1 MGLFERLFGR
11 KAAVGPAP
19 SPAVVAVPN
28 ATAPAPAAVPPPA
41 LSREEV
47 LEALQ
52 LELPAQPPAPAD
64 PALVARILE
73 EFLRT
78 RPVPASPP
86 QLAMRILNLIAEPD
100 PDPNALAKLIAL
112 EPALTASVL
121 RLASSA
127 VNRGVEKI
135 ENLRDAITRLGM
147 REVANVCGAL
157 SARSVFAP
165 KRRAE
170 QAKHGAAFAELFVH
184 ASATALAASALA
196 FSMPKLK
203 VRSDVVFLSALL
215 HDIGMSVGLG
225 VLAGFPAESVPAMGK
240 DELQTV
246 LDAVHG
252 EIGVEIHREWKL
264 PEAAQ
269 QICQQHHHSGAA
281 LAGAGAELH
290 LVRLTSAVQLLLA
303 FPANEARVQEALES
317 AQALGLSR
325 FALRSFAGD
334 VRRFIETARSLGNPG

>member
-11 KAAVGPAP
+11 KAAA
-19 SPAVVAVPN
+19 AA
-28 ATAPAPAAVPPPA
+28 APAPTAVAAAHSAAPAPTAVPQLP
-41 LSREEV
+41 LSREQV

-52 LELPAQPPAPAD
+52 LELPAEPPAPAD

-86 QLAMRILNLIAEPD
+86 QLAMRILNLIAEPE

-127 VNRGVEKI
+127 LNRGVEKI

-170 QAKHGAAFAELFVH
+170 QASHGAAFAELFVH

-225 VLAGFPAESVPAMGK
+225 ILAGYPAGSAPALGK
-240 DELQTV
+240 NELQTV

-269 QICQQHHHSGAA
+269 QICQLHHQSGAA

-290 LVRLTSAVQLLLA
+290 LVRLTSAVQLLLV
-303 FPANEARVQEALES
+303 FPPTEARVSEALES

-334 VRRFIETARSLGNPG
+334 VRRSTETARALGN